1 MTQQLVRTFSQQGDF
16 EAVNAARDW
25 CRENG
30 ISYAPLC
37 GDAPVGL
44 LYGDWA
50 IAKWRNLTPTERAQL
65 DGRMEGEFRNGPV
78 TIRISPEPLNLAK
91 EKAA

>member
-1 MTQQLVRTFSQQGDF
+1 MFGPEYDF
-16 EAVNAARDW
+16 
-25 CRENG
+25 
-30 ISYAPLC
+30 SYAPLC

-65 DGRMEGEFRNGPV
+65 DGRMEGEFRDGPV
-78 TIRISPEPLNLAK
+78 TIRISAKSRGLAK
-91 EKAA
+91 KLEAA